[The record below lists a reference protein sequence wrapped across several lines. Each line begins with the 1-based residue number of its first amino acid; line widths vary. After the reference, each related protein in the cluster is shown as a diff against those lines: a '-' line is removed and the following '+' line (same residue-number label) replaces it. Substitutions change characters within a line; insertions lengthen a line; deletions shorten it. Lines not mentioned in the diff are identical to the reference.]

1 MVNIYLFLL
10 WIYNILKTFHDRDFE
25 FPILCD
31 QAIPLCDKNKNKK
44 LMSTFYDKTNTL
56 YHFKC

>member
-1 MVNIYLFLL
+1 MDIHCPK
-10 WIYNILKTFHDRDFE
+10 ILHDRDFE